1 MADSHHP
8 LPSTAAQPVSLSPT
22 VNLDY
27 HDIVLKL
34 VSRMTRSSNTIDQN
48 LLRFFISLSPSYIIH
63 DATTKSSA
71 GEGIQNWSLG
81 FHRLVDILLALH
93 AQGVLEL
100 ETVNE
105 ASKACS
111 EVWSVTGCWTECS
124 GGREGV
130 RGVASR
136 LKSILDPD
144 GQSYGGR
151 KVYVP

>member
-1 MADSHHP
+1 MEAPNHP
-8 LPSTAAQPVSLSPT
+8 PSPTSIQPQSLSQT

-27 HDIVLKL
+27 HEIVLKL
-34 VSRMTRSSNTIDQN
+34 LTRMKHTSNTIDQN

-63 DATTKSSA
+63 DTTTKSNP
-71 GEGIQNWSLG
+71 GEGIQKWSLG
-81 FHRLVDILLALH
+81 FHCLVDILLALH

-111 EVWSVTGCWTECS
+111 EVWSVTGCWSECH
-124 GGREGV
+124 GGRDGV